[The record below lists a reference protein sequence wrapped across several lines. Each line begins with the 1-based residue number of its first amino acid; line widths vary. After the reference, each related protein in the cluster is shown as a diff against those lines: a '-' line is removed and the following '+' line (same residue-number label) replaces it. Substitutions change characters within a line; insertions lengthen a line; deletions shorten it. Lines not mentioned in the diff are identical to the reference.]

1 MLCMRRSATPSALC
15 QAISG
20 HGSEGLPDVHAAGPP
35 TRTHTTASDPRVR
48 KAVECN
54 LRCTFNK
61 SAELY
66 LVNQTSHV
74 SSYTAQQP
82 WQKRSLTVVLV
93 DHRGWVLG
101 RALEVEPRAIRPCTH
116 TTRSTRTRRDVAGLA
131 GSSMIIHVGSERTQL
146 LRRGYRGRCSS
157 LVDWGRRS
165 RWADWRRNPTVESC
179 WVGCHRAR

>member
-20 HGSEGLPDVHAAGPP
+20 HGSEGLPDVHAAAPP

-82 WQKRSLTVVLV
+82 WQNGRSPLFLLT
-93 DHRGWVLG
+93 
-101 RALEVEPRAIRPCTH
+101 I
-116 TTRSTRTRRDVAGLA
+116 VAGFLGA
-131 GSSMIIHVGSERTQL
+131 HWKSNHAPYGPAPTQL
-146 LRRGYRGRCSS
+146 DQPELDGTLRAWPG
-157 LVDWGRRS
+157 
-165 RWADWRRNPTVESC
+165 
-179 WVGCHRAR
+179 HQ